1 MILVEG
7 LAIRVG
13 SFALN
18 GTSFEVPEGRYGVL
32 MGGTGSGKT
41 TILEAICG
49 LRRISAGRIVLGG
62 RDVTRLKPA
71 ERNIGYVPQDGA
83 LFSTMTVREHLA
95 FSLRIREAG
104 RPLIDQRVAEM
115 SNLLS
120 IEHLL
125 DRRPQGLSGGEAQR
139 VALGRALSSHPQ
151 ILCLD
156 EPLSSLDED
165 MRDQMYG
172 LLESIQQRTG
182 MTTLHVTHSLNEAQR
197 LGDRVL
203 KLVDGCVQP
212 VFGKSLER
220 TTLSPSDNDL
230 PSEPDSPHRGSA
242 NPHGEQERVTP

>member
-1 MILVEG
+1 MIRVED

-13 SFALN
+13 SFALSGMN
-18 GTSFEVPEGRYGVL
+18 FEIPEGQYGIL

-49 LRRISAGRIVLGG
+49 LRRICAGKIVLGG

-95 FSLRIREAG
+95 FSLRIRRADRSLLEERA
-104 RPLIDQRVAEM
+104 AEM
-115 SNLLS
+115 ANLLS

-125 DRRPQGLSGGEAQR
+125 DRHPQGLSGGEAQR
-139 VALGRALSSHPQ
+139 VTLGRALASHPR

-165 MRDQMYG
+165 MREQMYA
-172 LLESIQQRTG
+172 LLESIQKRTG
-182 MTTLHVTHSLNEAQR
+182 VTTLHVTHSLSEARR

-203 KLVDGCVQP
+203 KLADGCIQP
-212 VFGKSLER
+212 AFDGSLDR
-220 TTLSPSDNDL
+220 TASPPPDNDL
-230 PSEPDSPHRGSA
+230 PSEPDSPRCGSA
-242 NPHGEQERVTP
+242 NLNGPQERVTP